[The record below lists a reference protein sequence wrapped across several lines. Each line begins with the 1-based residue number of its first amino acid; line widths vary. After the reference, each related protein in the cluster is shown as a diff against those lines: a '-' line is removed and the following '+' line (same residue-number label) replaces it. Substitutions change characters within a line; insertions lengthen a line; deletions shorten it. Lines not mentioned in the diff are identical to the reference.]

1 MKLTRKVVDAT
12 SQILLLSVPLN
23 GVFPSF
29 FFLIE
34 KRSIMLVLSLSGS
47 HVLYIGPT
55 TSLTAKFIF
64 KLTVLLQYFQFSILS
79 KINGI

>member
-1 MKLTRKVVDAT
+1 
-12 SQILLLSVPLN
+12 
-23 GVFPSF
+23 
-29 FFLIE
+29 
-34 KRSIMLVLSLSGS
+34 MLVLSLSGS

-64 KLTVLLQYFQFSILS
+64 KLTVLLLYSQFSILS